1 MADEKKKASALLSPF
16 SLSLSFLFL
25 KPPHH
30 FPKQDEAARL
40 EAWNAEKP
48 ELQAYIAALAESRSL
63 LRKQLQGL
71 EATRKARAAEAAEA
85 RARAKAEAAAAS
97 PPTAAASSSV
107 AAAPP
112 PSSASSNP
120 PSPTPGFN
128 VITAHRA
135 PGVPAPSDAD
145 LVAERDRLL
154 GGVRRLEEALAEAR
168 ARADGGGG
176 GGGGAAAATDPSNPF
191 AAAAAAPAS
200 SPSSASDPAS
210 VPDPAKTQEARAR
223 AEADVWASQLVAL
236 QDTLRLTRLEAA
248 AADVELAGRARLRA
262 ARLEK
267 EAAERAGE
275 TAVARA
281 RAQVMSVEA
290 RLDKLKMALYFPKV
304 KVCEKIFSLFFFLSL
319 LFFFMRKEKDRSN
332 EKKKTH
338 LLSPPF

>member
-25 KPPHH
+25 KPPPH

-168 ARADGGGG
+168 ARAD
-176 GGGGAAAATDPSNPF
+176 
-191 AAAAAAPAS
+191 
-200 SPSSASDPAS
+200 
-210 VPDPAKTQEARAR
+210 Q
-223 AEADVWASQLVAL
+223 
-236 QDTLRLTRLEAA
+236 
-248 AADVELAGRARLRA
+248 
-262 ARLEK
+262 
-267 EAAERAGE
+267 
-275 TAVARA
+275 
-281 RAQVMSVEA
+281 
-290 RLDKLKMALYFPKV
+290 
-304 KVCEKIFSLFFFLSL
+304 
-319 LFFFMRKEKDRSN
+319 
-332 EKKKTH
+332 
-338 LLSPPF
+338 